1 MKEYLVYIEKMQTSF
16 LSVPAKNK
24 KEAVNRAERLIDD
37 LNSDNIDIDRL
48 ISWNPEYKIKI
59 KKSSTNKGA
68 FLMKG
73 K

>member
-1 MKEYLVYIEKMQTSF
+1 MKEYIVYIEKIQTSF
-16 LSVPAKNK
+16 LTVPAKNK
-24 KEAVNRAERLIDD
+24 KEALKRTERLIDD
-37 LNSDNIDIDRL
+37 INVEKIDIDNL

-59 KKSSTNKGA
+59 KKSSTTKGA

>member
-1 MKEYLVYIEKMQTSF
+1 MKDYIVYIEKIQTSF
-16 LSVPAKNK
+16 LTVPAKNK
-24 KEAVNRAERLIDD
+24 KEALKRAERLIDD
-37 LNSDNIDIDRL
+37 INVEKIDIDNL

-59 KKSSTNKGA
+59 KKSSTTKGA